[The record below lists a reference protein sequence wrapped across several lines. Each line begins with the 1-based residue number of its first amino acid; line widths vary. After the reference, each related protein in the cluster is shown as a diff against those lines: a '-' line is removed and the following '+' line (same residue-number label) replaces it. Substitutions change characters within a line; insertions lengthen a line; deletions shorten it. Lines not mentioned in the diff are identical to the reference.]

1 MYQNTDELARRKHQL
16 LFERAAHFF
25 TISDYNRL
33 QLKKLFG
40 SRKPIS
46 VIHSAVWPEKMRLPA
61 NPVKKTID
69 VLAIGRLIEK
79 KGIAYL
85 LGALHALHSRGLTVR
100 TTVVGRGALLSEL
113 QGVCQKLK
121 IDDLVTFEDFVTQKG
136 IIDLLSRSTIFAL
149 PCVVAQNGDR
159 DILPNVLKEAMAMEL
174 PVITSN
180 ISGIEELITD
190 GENGIL
196 VPERDIDALAEAIQ
210 RLLRDASLRAKLGNA
225 ARQTVIK
232 DFNLS
237 VEVGKKIKIFTQ
249 IARASR

>member
-1 MYQNTDELARRKHQL
+1 MVGMVRPAGAKENA
-16 LFERAAHFF
+16 
-25 TISDYNRL
+25 N
-33 QLKKLFG
+33 G
-40 SRKPIS
+40 SVFYITLGEAPQF
-46 VIHSAVWPEKMRLPA
+46 
-61 NPVKKTID
+61 D
-69 VLAIGRLIEK
+69 VVPG
-79 KGIAYL
+79 
-85 LGALHALHSRGLTVR
+85 

-113 QGVCQKLK
+113 QGVRQKLK